1 MPTKSVANEDIL
13 ELLQESMQM
22 TSEGL
27 GKLDRRIDETNERM
41 DGLHT
46 EMNSVRHDTSD
57 LKKSIY
63 RLEIESSKHQEQLT
77 TVQNEIVAIHVDTKE
92 ILDELAAVQT
102 QLLSGGKPANL
113 ETTLRSIVH
122 QVQTIAKKEGIS
134 L

>member
-1 MPTKSVANEDIL
+1 
-13 ELLQESMQM
+13 M